1 MEHFSKALAAVSKV
15 GEVISRTAQSAQE
28 LLRDQELR
36 SKGIQ
41 TVITGAQTRLQGFQN
56 GIVQR
61 AGRIQERL
69 LDNRRQ
75 LQALLQSLEERFN
88 ASQRA
93 WQLQARRRDRVDVQF
108 GQQVIE
114 NAPQEIRARLWYV
127 LLENPHLA
135 APLKCEHPGVA
146 HYSLLEEEIDGE
158 DLLVA
163 GGGGAG
169 GGGSGAAA
177 ASPSSLTRRSAGG
190 RDGAQGSAGSISS
203 TGSRFAA
210 AAAAAFGFNRSSG
223 PETSLA
229 NSPSATSFTATRRD
243 RSVSGRSGVVADT
256 TLEATP
262 QPNPQQQQQ
271 QPHLRMSAM
280 ISPQTGRTLRAGAAA
295 AAAAAPAAEVA
306 SAAGAAAAES
316 GVGDSLDGWELVS
329 GVLCTTDPSGLPGP
343 GPSASGTSG
352 MLQPEA
358 IRIIMEHL
366 DALGPVALDESGS
379 DPVLVAQ
386 QAVLEAMLQVPW
398 ESGTGL
404 PTAIAPDSRFAVLN
418 EMTAGQEEVDD
429 SILRD
434 IHRTFPEHPYFGMEE
449 GQKSLFRVLKAYS
462 LHDLEVAYCQGMAFM
477 AGVLLMYVPEETAFR
492 LFCRLMDAEGPN
504 LRRLYLPG
512 LEPLK
517 AELATFEL
525 LLTWRM
531 PELAAHLS
539 EFGLPPVLYVSQW
552 LMTLFATPFPPAF
565 CARVIDVLLQDGHDR
580 LLLRCSYAVME
591 VLELELLARH
601 DFEALITYL
610 KMEPLTWE
618 LGRQR
623 AIMERALT
631 SPLTDADID
640 IARDTVAN
648 RKFLAAALAAEA
660 AASIANTELSGGGA
674 GSSAMAGDLLG
685 GPAAEAATATKAVN
699 PAAVMHQRERSL
711 EAEVDAALAL
721 AAAAALTA
729 TVAEGG
735 AGCNAMVGVE
745 GLLDGGDGGGGG
757 GSVQTVGCEATGAAT
772 AVTPVLPNLKT
783 CLSRRDGAGNM
794 ICFDEDGTSGSV
806 SGAMAAAGS
815 GSTRGAGGGSSV
827 CRGTSPQRQP
837 GRGWEPEWPVGPP
850 HELGHRLAGGAQETT
865 RATAGCSGMARQPG
879 GSRPPSYG
887 MSTSLLDDLDFGCG
901 GDGATV
907 RPKATPDLEYG
918 EYGEMVMDAGLLLPE
933 LGTAGTVDA
942 PPTAVAVAVAA
953 GASVAAAAAVTG
965 NGGAEGFFV
974 PLGTGLGVDA
984 VEPARAG
991 TYGNPRQQRHHPH
1004 PGQQVQSGTD
1014 LLLD

>member
-1 MEHFSKALAAVSKV
+1 MEHLSKALAAVSKV

-108 GQQVIE
+108 GRQVIE

-135 APLKCEHPGVA
+135 APLKCENPGVA
-146 HYSLLEEEIDGE
+146 HYSLLEEETDGE
-158 DLLVA
+158 DLLLA

-177 ASPSSLTRRSAGG
+177 ASPSLARRSAGG
-190 RDGAQGSAGSISS
+190 RDGVQGSAGSISS

-210 AAAAAFGFNRSSG
+210 AAAAAFGFNRPSGAESSM
-223 PETSLA
+223 A
-229 NSPSATSFTATRRD
+229 NSP
-243 RSVSGRSGVVADT
+243 SVSGRSGAVADT

-262 QPNPQQQQQ
+262 QPNLQQQ
-271 QPHLRMSAM
+271 QPHLRMSALS
-280 ISPQTGRTLRAGAAA
+280 SPQTGRTSRTATAATA
-295 AAAAAPAAEVA
+295 AAEVA
-306 SAAGAAAAES
+306 SAAAAATADS

-329 GVLCTTDPSGLPGP
+329 GVLCTTDPSGLPGS
-343 GPSASGTSG
+343 GPSASGTQG
-352 MLQPEA
+352 MPQPEA
-358 IRIIMEHL
+358 VRIIMEQL
-366 DALGPVALDESGS
+366 DALGHLALDESGS

-398 ESGTGL
+398 ESGIGL

-434 IHRTFPEHPYFGMEE
+434 IHRTFPEHPYFGMEA
-449 GQKSLFRVLKAYS
+449 GQRSLFRVLKAYS

-648 RKFLAAALAAEA
+648 RKFLAAALAADA
-660 AASIANTELSGGGA
+660 AASMANTELSGAGA
-674 GSSAMAGDLLG
+674 ESRAMAADLLG

-735 AGCNAMVGVE
+735 AGCNAVGME
-745 GLLDGGDGGGGG
+745 GLLDGGGS
-757 GSVQTVGCEATGAAT
+757 GSVQAVGCEAAGAAT
-772 AVTPVLPNLKT
+772 VVTPLLSNLKT
-783 CLSRRDGAGNM
+783 CLGRRDGAGN
-794 ICFDEDGTSGSV
+794 ITSFDEDGTSGSGSAAAAAAAAV
-806 SGAMAAAGS
+806 AAAAGS
-815 GSTRGAGGGSSV
+815 GSTSGAGGGSSV
-827 CRGTSPQRQP
+827 CRGTSP
-837 GRGWEPEWPVGPP
+837 GRGWEPDWPGDAP
-850 HELGHRLAGGAQETT
+850 HEHGHRLVAGAQET
-865 RATAGCSGMARQPG
+865 RAAAGCSGMARQPG
-879 GSRPPSYG
+879 DSGPPSYG

-901 GDGATV
+901 GGGATV

-918 EYGEMVMDAGLLLPE
+918 EYGEMLVDAGLLLPE
-933 LGTAGTVDA
+933 LGTAGT
-942 PPTAVAVAVAA
+942 
-953 GASVAAAAAVTG
+953 AAAAAAAAAAATVTG
-965 NGGAEGFFV
+965 NGGAEGLFAPQV
-974 PLGTGLGVDA
+974 VGLGVDTGH
-984 VEPARAG
+984 PNRAG
-991 TYGNPRQQRHHPH
+991 TYGVPPRQHRHH
-1004 PGQQVQSGTD
+1004 PGQQAQSGTD